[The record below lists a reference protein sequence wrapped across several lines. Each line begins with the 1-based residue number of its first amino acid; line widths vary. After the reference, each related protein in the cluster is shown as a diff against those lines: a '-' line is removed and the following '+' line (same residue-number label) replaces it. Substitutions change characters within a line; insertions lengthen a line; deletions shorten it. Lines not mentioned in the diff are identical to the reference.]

1 MIPSACIDILAV
13 LFADEL
19 KKTVEI
25 RVLVHFLDVFWG
37 KDLHLDVFFKSGKT
51 GASLILILYH
61 FIFCN

>member
-1 MIPSACIDILAV
+1 MIPSTCIDILAV

-25 RVLVHFLDVFWG
+25 RVLVNFLDIFWG
-37 KDLHLDVFFKSGKT
+37 KDLHLDVFIESGKT
-51 GASLILILYH
+51 GASLALIFYN